1 MRGEANGRRGAAV
14 GYGADVLGFSE
25 TVFALLRNL
34 IAEQTGIYFA
44 DEKRDML
51 AEKLSDLLAALG
63 MTSYLDYYYLL
74 RYDSSAERHWGELVD
89 RLSVPETYFWRQ
101 PEQIVAL
108 ANIVAPRHF
117 ERSPTTPL
125 RIWSAACCSGE
136 EPISIAMALAESGLL
151 NRRPIQITGSD
162 LSGEMLSRARRGVY
176 GERSFR
182 SIPAELRQ
190 RYFEKAD
197 GGWRVDPSLHAQI
210 TWTTAN
216 LVNPVDV
223 RPLAAADVIFCRNV
237 LIYFSD
243 ESIVRI
249 ARSFAAELA
258 DEGYLFLGASESL
271 TRLESDFELTEVGD
285 AFVYVKAASFRTRRA
300 NIASERAY
308 TYRETSNG

>member
-1 MRGEANGRRGAAV
+1 MRDEANGRRGAAA

-25 TVFALLRNL
+25 TAFVLLRDL
-34 IAEQTGIYFA
+34 IAEQTGLYFA
-44 DEKRDML
+44 DDKRDLL
-51 AEKLSDLLAALG
+51 ADKLSDLMARLG
-63 MTSYLDYYYLL
+63 TTSYLDYYYLL
-74 RYDSSAERHWGELVD
+74 RYDGSAERYWGELVD

-117 ERSPTTPL
+117 ERSPATPL
-125 RIWSAACCSGE
+125 RIWSAACCTGE
-136 EPISIAMALAESGLL
+136 EPISIAIALAESGLL
-151 NRRPIQITGSD
+151 HHRPIQITGSD
-162 LSGEMLSRARRGVY
+162 LSGEMLNRARRGVY

-182 SIPAELRQ
+182 SIPGELRQ

-197 GGWRVDPSLHAQI
+197 GGWRVDPSLHAKI
-210 TWTTAN
+210 TWTSAN

-249 ARSFAAELA
+249 ARSFAADLA
-258 DEGYLFLGASESL
+258 DDGYLFLGASESL
-271 TRLESDFELTEVGD
+271 TRLDTDFELTEVGD
-285 AFVYVKAASFRTRRA
+285 AFVYVKAAGFRSSRA
-300 NIASERAY
+300 STASERAY
-308 TYRETSNG
+308 THPGNA